1 MALVPKDSD
10 FLQENTKYFSG
21 KEKTMLILSMLFL

>member
-21 KEKTMLILSMLFL
+21 EEKTMPVSSMLFL